1 MSKFFRTSSVDS
13 SSSEETQDKNADG
26 TEEISRDLSFNDA
39 QADQATSA
47 LSNVSL
53 GNRSPQEGWHS
64 QMLLHALLEERC
76 MTEVLREQES
86 KPRGQRLD
94 DHGVREEA
102 ESRYRRL
109 CAVLAPHHLIS
120 SGLEHE
126 GLSATRQRYR
136 DGLDILSASTT
147 QAANQK
153 QNVPAPLRR
162 MITDRETPQM
172 SSSAPQSLGL
182 ERFNSNTSSVLE
194 SLSPA
199 HAILEPSRYVRDFD
213 QIGVLGK
220 GGYGTVYR
228 VQHKLDSVQ
237 YAVKVV
243 PISAARMARIR
254 SRGQVE
260 LDELLLELRT
270 LARLDHPNIVRYFG
284 GWVEWANVGSL
295 GRSSGSSGLYDG
307 PQTSYSRVW
316 SDPSGE
322 SDAIVGAEDSRASL
336 GRVVTQSD
344 SEGAGV
350 VFETSNSS
358 QGRNHGDSVPSSR
371 AEHVHRSDT
380 GAMDSGAHDFSAAT
394 PGPALALH
402 LQMALYPMTLA
413 DLLNP
418 KDDLTPVFQHCY
430 HLHASINILLA
441 VLDGVEYLHGE
452 GVVHRDLKPAN
463 IFMAETAGSRA
474 SRGWAD
480 LVLCDTCRNQQQRRN
495 TSMKVCIGDF
505 GLVTALAQPEHAT
518 NPSTVA
524 VGTEIYRPISAAS
537 HASATLDTYA
547 VGIIFFELLY
557 RFGTRMER
565 LETIRR
571 LKHGEVPHDFGSR
584 VGEVA
589 ESVQSCIHDMLSLKD
604 EKSNITLLKQRLE
617 ELQCSAG

>member
-26 TEEISRDLSFNDA
+26 TEEVSRDLSFNDA
-39 QADQATSA
+39 PADQATSA

-53 GNRSPQEGWHS
+53 GSRSPQEGWHS

-94 DHGVREEA
+94 DHGVRAEA

-126 GLSATRQRYR
+126 GLSGTRQRYR

-182 ERFNSNTSSVLE
+182 ER
-194 SLSPA
+194 
-199 HAILEPSRYVRDFD
+199 YVRDFD
-213 QIGVLGK
+213 QIGILGK

-254 SRGQVE
+254 ARGQVE

-284 GWVEWANVGSL
+284 GWVEWANVGNI
-295 GRSSGSSGLYDG
+295 GRSSGPSGLYAG
-307 PQTSYSRVW
+307 SQTSFSRAW
-316 SDPSGE
+316 SDASGE
-322 SDAIVGAEDSRASL
+322 SDAIDGAEDSRASL

-350 VFETSNSS
+350 VFETSDPS
-358 QGRNHGDSVPSSR
+358 QGGNHVDSGQSPRVEHISR
-371 AEHVHRSDT
+371 SET
-380 GAMDSGAHDFSAAT
+380 GAMDSGAHEFSAAT

-402 LQMALYPMTLA
+402 LQMALYPLTLA
-413 DLLNP
+413 DVLNP
-418 KDDLTPVFQHCY
+418 KDDLTPAFQHCY

-463 IFMAETAGSRA
+463 IFMAETVGSRA
-474 SRGWAD
+474 SRGSAD
-480 LVLCDTCRNQQQRRN
+480 LVLCDTCRDQQQRRN
-495 TSMKVCIGDF
+495 TAMKVCIGDF

-537 HASATLDTYA
+537 HASATLDIYA

-571 LKHGEVPHDFGSR
+571 LKHGELPHDFGNR
-584 VGEVA
+584 LGEVA
-589 ESVQSCIHDMLSLKD
+589 GSVQSCIHDMLSLKN

-617 ELQCSAG
+617 GLQCSVG